1 MCRRWIL
8 MHLTI
13 DLYVLIPDCTS
24 MDALLLIAT
33 LTLNTYSHRK
43 KKNIIMKFMPVKV
56 AKGLSSLYQSRGNRC
71 VHEAC
76 ISTVYIFDHDAEMT
90 ELPHVQRAH
99 LGLV

>member
-33 LTLNTYSHRK
+33 LTLNTYSHHK
-43 KKNIIMKFMPVKV
+43 KKEYNYEIH
-56 AKGLSSLYQSRGNRC
+56 AG
-71 VHEAC
+71 
-76 ISTVYIFDHDAEMT
+76 
-90 ELPHVQRAH
+90 
-99 LGLV
+99 

>member
-43 KKNIIMKFMPVKV
+43 KKNIIMKFMPVKG

-76 ISTVYIFDHDAEMT
+76 ISTVYLTMK
-90 ELPHVQRAH
+90 LK
-99 LGLV
+99 

>member
-33 LTLNTYSHRK
+33 LTLNTYSRR
-43 KKNIIMKFMPVKV
+43 KKNIIMKSMPVKV
-56 AKGLSSLYQSRGNRC
+56 AKGLSSLYQSNRC

-76 ISTVYIFDHDAEMT
+76 ITTVYLTMK
-90 ELPHVQRAH
+90 LK
-99 LGLV
+99 